1 MGMSSLKKLS
11 LFIIISNVLSND
23 QATHTFNPVDLAVI
37 TAPLSNGDSGHL
49 FFANPTSRSIAGF
62 GFVTG
67 FNWALRQGHAEKAVA
82 RIHELRLKV
91 TGPVRDRLD
100 RLTTYL
106 EQFMATT
113 SLTAEYQEGKISHRE
128 ILDSIGAYD

>member
-1 MGMSSLKKLS
+1 VALEPKEKVCNSGRILVSFS
-11 LFIIISNVLSND
+11 
-23 QATHTFNPVDLAVI
+23 
-37 TAPLSNGDSGHL
+37 LSNGDSGHL
-49 FFANPTSRSIAGF
+49 FFANLTSRSIAGF

-91 TGPVRDRLD
+91 TGGPVRDRLD

-106 EQFMATT
+106 EQSMATT
-113 SLTAEYQEGKISHRE
+113 SLMAEYQEGKISHQE
-128 ILDSIGAYD
+128 MSDSIGAYD